1 MTRSKAPRK
10 RDRAVRPGRKPGSPT
25 DWKTKLLRSCF
36 PYRPQRRGL
45 GQLNP
50 YETLLR
56 QYAEYE
62 REMNAEVVAAGAGL
76 KPETDTTAIAAKYA
90 NLFAPRNVKLTR
102 TWADRLPGRA
112 LADRHDRAAW
122 AMIEGLMVRKLAK
135 FIDLADN
142 TASHGRVVLD
152 GGRTLP
158 YYETL
163 PALSR
168 LADPAARQRL
178 WSARTEFVE
187 DGLNPALIERNKA
200 LLKVLRRLG
209 FETQRQFSEQKKRLN
224 LDELAEK
231 LCPLAEATETG
242 YLEAMRGF
250 ARRQLRVP
258 FPGMSRAH
266 EAYFLSLRDF
276 DRYFPA
282 GKLLATGEAT
292 FRGLGLDLADAPNLY
307 IDAVDRPHKDPRAFC
322 VSINAPDEVH
332 LILKPRG
339 GVEDYATLLHEAG
352 HAWHYALT
360 DPKLPYEQRAM
371 CRSYALTETYAFLLE
386 LLLQNEEWLVA
397 VAGLDRTTAKELV
410 RRQKLADL
418 YLLRRYIGKL
428 FYELE
433 FQRHPADNWRNRFC
447 YETIMMTFTGVRYDG
462 AYYLEDMDEDLY
474 VADYLRAWIAEAQLR
489 EHLTTAYGPAW
500 FSRPDAGA
508 FLGSLWAKGD
518 GWECEDLVRSL
529 GQQPWDTSALQR
541 RYDGE
546 L

>member
-1 MTRSKAPRK
+1 MSKKMSPSAK
-10 RDRAVRPGRKPGSPT
+10 RRAANTSKKRGSAT
-25 DWKTKLLRSCF
+25 SWKQKLLRSCF
-36 PYRPQRRGL
+36 PRRPAKRPF

-62 REMNAEVVAAGAGL
+62 REMNAEIVAAGSGL
-76 KPETDTTAIAAKYA
+76 KAETDTTAVAARYA
-90 NLFAPRNVKLTR
+90 NLFAPRNVKAAR
-102 TWADRLPGRA
+102 NWADKLPGRS

-135 FIDLADN
+135 VCDLADN
-142 TASHGRVVLD
+142 AASHGRVVLEN
-152 GGRTLP
+152 GRSIP
-158 YYETL
+158 YFETL
-163 PALSR
+163 TELSR
-168 LADPAARQRL
+168 EADPAARQKL
-178 WSARTEFVE
+178 WAARTEFV
-187 DGLNPALIERNKA
+187 DDSLNPALIERNKA
-200 LLKVLRRLG
+200 LIKVLRRLG
-209 FETQRQFSEQKKRLN
+209 FDGQRQFSERKKRLN

-231 LCPLAEATETG
+231 LYPLAAATETG

-258 FPGMSRAH
+258 FPGMTRAH
-266 EAYFLSLRDF
+266 EAYFLSLREF
-276 DRYFPA
+276 DRLFPA
-282 GKLLATGEAT
+282 GKLLATAEAT
-292 FRGLGLDLADAPNLY
+292 FRGLGLDLAGTPNLHV
-307 IDAVDRPHKDPRAFC
+307 DAADRPLKDPRAFC
-322 VSINAPDEVH
+322 VSTNAPDEVR
-332 LILKPRG
+332 LVLKPRG

-360 DPKLPYEQRAM
+360 DPRLPYEQRAM

-386 LLLQNEEWLVA
+386 LLLQNQEWLVQ
-397 VAGLDRTTAKELV
+397 VAGLDRTAAKELA

-428 FYELE
+428 LYELE

-489 EHLTTAYGPAW
+489 EHLTAAYGPAW
-500 FSRPDAGA
+500 FSQPAAGT
-508 FLGSLWAKGD
+508 FLRSLWAKGD

-529 GQQPWDTSALQR
+529 GLQPWDTSALLR